1 MEKAAAVTLIL
12 TVLLILLRGKCAG
25 VEVYGAFLSGAKKG
39 MEAAWQLLPA
49 LTGMLLM
56 LSLMNASGLTALLVR
71 LLSPLTAI
79 LNLPQEV
86 APMLILR
93 PMTGSGSLAAL
104 QEIFAQYGADSRV
117 GRIASVLM
125 GSSETIFYTMSVYLG
140 AAGVKKLP
148 GALGVSLGLG
158 YAPECFY
165 TTDELIEE
173 LRPLAGSDVVV
184 TVHMRQEGDG
194 VADALREMLTV
205 ARELRC
211 PVEISHLKGIGRAN
225 WGRAVPEMLRL
236 LENARAEGLDVACDV
251 YPYSAG
257 STQLIHVLP
266 PEFQKGGLDALTA
279 ALRDPTDRAA
289 MRGRMETGSD
299 FENITHLVGF
309 ENVVPISLHT
319 EEYKPFEGKSLAE
332 IADTL
337 GKDPYDA
344 LFDLLAAERCEAGM
358 IDFIAAEEDIEAIL
372 RAPFSVPISDATYP
386 VEGLCH
392 PRVYGSA
399 ARFLAHYVR
408 ERGILTLPQAVH
420 KLTMQSAD
428 RLGLSRKGRIAVGAD
443 ADLCLFSPENIREN
457 GAYTA
462 PRQLASGMDAVFVA
476 GVPEIMDGQFTG
488 ETRGRVLRAH

>member
-1 MEKAAAVTLIL
+1 MGTLRTLAAGFEADELSPLEMREMHYHMEKALAD
-12 TVLLILLRGKCAG
+12 
-25 VEVYGAFLSGAKKG
+25 GAC
-39 MEAAWQLLPA
+39 
-49 LTGMLLM
+49 
-56 LSLMNASGLTALLVR
+56 
-71 LLSPLTAI
+71 
-79 LNLPQEV
+79 
-86 APMLILR
+86 
-93 PMTGSGSLAAL
+93 
-104 QEIFAQYGADSRV
+104 
-117 GRIASVLM
+117 
-125 GSSETIFYTMSVYLG
+125 
-140 AAGVKKLP
+140 
-148 GALGVSLGLG
+148 GVSLGLG
-158 YAPECFY
+158 YAPEIFY
-165 TTDELIEE
+165 STDGLIRA
-173 LRPLAGSDVVV
+173 LAPLYQSGVPIC
-184 TVHMRQEGDG
+184 VHMRQEGDG
-194 VADALREMLTV
+194 VVDALREMLTV

-279 ALRDPTDRAA
+279 ALRDPGSRAA

-299 FENITHLVGF
+299 FENITHLIGF

-332 IADTL
+332 IADML